1 MLRIRKAKWAAWL
14 LCLALT
20 CGAMVTTTACGG
32 EDKETGQDDEKDKRG
47 TEETGGRS
55 DKESEGASGAGSGKE
70 TPGNVGD
77 DDGEAPGKY
86 GATAARLEERVTA
99 YFEAMKAGDIE
110 TVLSMTDPESEV
122 YEKLSGVK
130 DYETAREFFHALYAN
145 IAYRL
150 PEAGATEHSLET
162 AFEQGEDEFNLYM
175 DIGMPDDGVLFEL
188 FFTVPGVVFQDGTL
202 IPDDYEL
209 KSDEEALEM
218 VRSVASVLPLV
229 YQSWIEVKLQ
239 EDGSFYFEA
248 PGSFW
253 EWHGYDFYPG
263 ENFLPEFLTKI
274 IPTGVIVGKN
284 DGSFAR
290 DSEDW
295 TQILSLLKQKDFDGL
310 LALANG
316 DLEKYSYDGEPHS
329 TPGGLTEA
337 QKVRYDDFIQQ
348 TRVYV
353 SEVTYDSSKERNYKA
368 ILILPATTWYEPT
381 MEWYA
386 QNGIKEIFIEDEFG
400 SDMFGQYKSNQLA
413 FAMNVL
419 LAPVRKG
426 VDHAKAS
433 ADE

>member
-1 MLRIRKAKWAAWL
+1 M
-14 LCLALT
+14 
-20 CGAMVTTTACGG
+20 
-32 EDKETGQDDEKDKRG
+32 
-47 TEETGGRS
+47 
-55 DKESEGASGAGSGKE
+55 
-70 TPGNVGD
+70 
-77 DDGEAPGKY
+77 
-86 GATAARLEERVTA
+86 AARIEDGAVA
-99 YFEAMKAGDIE
+99 YFEAMKAGDVEAI
-110 TVLSMTDPESEV
+110 LSMTDPESEV

-130 DYETAREFFHALYAN
+130 DHETAREFFHALYAN
-145 IAYRL
+145 VAYRL
-150 PEAGATEHSLET
+150 PEAGATEHSLEI
-162 AFEQGEDEFNLYM
+162 ALEKGEDEFNLYM

-188 FFTVPGVVFQDGTL
+188 FFTVPGVVFQDGTV
-202 IPDDYEL
+202 IPYEYEV

-253 EWHGYDFYPG
+253 EWHGSDFRPG
-263 ENFLPEFLTKI
+263 ENFLPEFLTRI
-274 IPTGVIVGKN
+274 IPSGIIVGKN

-290 DSEDW
+290 DSEEW

-316 DLEKYSYDGEPHS
+316 GLEKYSYDGEPHS
-329 TPGGLTEA
+329 TPEGLTEA

-348 TRVYV
+348 TGVYI

-368 ILILPATTWYEPT
+368 ILILPATAWYEPT

-386 QNGIKEIFIEDEFG
+386 QNGIREIFIEDEFG

-413 FAMNVL
+413 LAMNVL